1 MEKFVSL
8 IPDVNIIV
16 FYEMI
21 ELLIKN
27 NEMDTELSVILLKA
41 LTDKVNKVIIFFNC
55 IILIIEHL
63 FMLYAFINL
72 IIK

>member
-41 LTDKVNKVIIFFNC
+41 LTDKVNKVIIFFK
-55 IILIIEHL
+55 
-63 FMLYAFINL
+63 FIR
-72 IIK
+72 

>member
-1 MEKFVSL
+1 MEKFVIL
-8 IPDVNIIV
+8 IPDINIIV

-41 LTDKVNKVIIFFNC
+41 LTDKVNGV
-55 IILIIEHL
+55 IILIKL
-63 FMLYAFINL
+63 NR
-72 IIK
+72 